1 MTLLNKTD
9 KKAICRN
16 IGAEGAVLL
25 KNNNN
30 TLPLKKGTTV
40 AAFGRTFYYCFK
52 GGAGSGDVLGVFP
65 INPAEALPNNGVE
78 IEKVSKNY
86 YEEYNAERYD
96 EELKYWNRYDRK
108 WVNSLPEAPVD
119 LETVKKSAENADTAI
134 ISLGRSS
141 GEWFDI
147 STVKG
152 GYFLTDTEEELLK
165 NVTSSFKKTV
175 LILNYS
181 GVMDITFAERYNID
195 AIVYTSMGG
204 EETGNSVADIL
215 VGNVS
220 PSGKLTDSWCKLE
233 DYITNDRIT
242 ELSIPYNEGIFVGY
256 RYFDTFGIE
265 PLYPFG
271 FGLSYTD
278 FDINVKGVS
287 VEKTYVNIDVEVKN
301 VGNFKGKE
309 VVQVYLSEPEV
320 KLPKAY
326 QQLATFKKTKELG
339 VGETENLNLSFDISD
354 FAGYDEETAQFILE
368 KGNYYIRVGNSSRNT
383 HIAAKITLES
393 TVVTFKTVN
402 RMKLQEELDLLS
414 SQNAKPISYIGEE
427 DEKENC
433 ISLSFNKDDFVA
445 GVSLPE
451 NRVPKELEKID
462 QNLHTISEVAD
473 GKITMEQFVAQFS
486 DSELADILN
495 GVTGA
500 TINANINVGTM
511 ARSIKGAAGEIW
523 SSEKYGIKPCVN
535 ADGPTGIRLGG
546 FIGASPIPSDT
557 EMSLK
562 MTAFP
567 IATCIASTWNPELA
581 EDFGRA
587 VACDMEMVGLDGW
600 LAPAM
605 NIHRSPLCGRNFEY
619 YSEDPLISGV
629 FGGATVK
636 GIQFAEDGTSSC
648 KYATIKHFAANN
660 AETQRF
666 DSDSIV
672 SERALREI
680 YLKPFKIAVEIG
692 KPIALM
698 NSYNKINGIYASD
711 NFDLN
716 TGILRREWGYD
727 GCVMTDWG
735 AKSSAVL
742 MPNAGC
748 DLVMPGCKNKQ
759 YLEGLENGTIP
770 RSVAQRCAVNVMN
783 IVLKTTVSNEK
794 NK

>member
-1 MTLLNKTD
+1 MEKSEKLK
-9 KKAICRN
+9 ICRN

-25 KNNNN
+25 KNENH
-30 TLPLKKGTTV
+30 TLPLQKGSKV

-52 GGAGSGDVLGVFP
+52 GGAGSGDILGVFP
-65 INPAEALPNNGVE
+65 INPADALPQMGVE
-78 IEKVSKNY
+78 IEEVSKKY
-86 YEEYNAERYD
+86 YETYNAERYD
-96 EELKYWNRYDRK
+96 DELKYWNRYNRE
-108 WVNSLPEAPVD
+108 WVNSLPEAPID
-119 LETVKKSAENADTAI
+119 LETVKKSAENTDTAI

-152 GYFLTDTEEELLK
+152 GYFLTDIEEELLK
-165 NVTSSFKKTV
+165 NVTSAFKKTI

-181 GVMDITFAERYNID
+181 GVMDITFAEKYNID
-195 AIVYTSMGG
+195 AMVYTSMGG

-220 PSGKLTDSWCKLE
+220 PSGKLTDSWCKLD
-233 DYITNDRIT
+233 DYITNDNIT

-265 PLYPFG
+265 PIYPFG

-278 FDINVKGVS
+278 FDIKVKGVS
-287 VEKTYVNIDVEVKN
+287 VDKTKVNLDVEVKN
-301 VGNFKGKE
+301 MGNFTGKE

-326 QQLATFKKTKELG
+326 QQLVAFKKTKELG
-339 VGETENLNLSFDISD
+339 TGETENLNLSFDITD
-354 FAGYDEETAQFILE
+354 FAGFYEETAQFILE
-368 KGNYYIRVGNSSRNT
+368 KGDYYIRVGNSSRNT
-383 HIAAKITLES
+383 HIVAKITLDD

-402 RMKLQEELDLLS
+402 RMKPQEEIELLS
-414 SQNAKPISYIGEE
+414 SKDANPISYIGE
-427 DEKENC
+427 DAEKENC
-433 ISLSFNKDDFVA
+433 ISISFDKNDFAVRE
-445 GVSLPE
+445 SLPE
-451 NRVPKELEKID
+451 NRVPKELQRID
-462 QNLHTISEVAD
+462 QNLHTIGEVAD

-486 DSELADILN
+486 NSELADILN
-495 GVTGA
+495 GVTGN
-500 TINANINVGTM
+500 TMNVNMNVGTM

-546 FIGASPIPSDT
+546 FIDKPGQIPTDT
-557 EMSLK
+557 ELSLK

-567 IATCIASTWNPELA
+567 IATCLASTWNPTLA

-587 VACDMEMVGLDGW
+587 VADDMETVGLEGW

-636 GIQFAEDGTSSC
+636 GIQLNEDGTSAF
-648 KYATIKHFAANN
+648 KYTTIKHFAANN

-680 YLKPFKIAVEIG
+680 YLKPFKIAIEIG
-692 KPIALM
+692 KPIAVM

-759 YLEGLENGTIP
+759 YLEGMESDTIP

-783 IVLKTTVSNEK
+783 VVLKTTVLKEK

>member
-1 MTLLNKTD
+1 M
-9 KKAICRN
+9 
-16 IGAEGAVLL
+16 
-25 KNNNN
+25 
-30 TLPLKKGTTV
+30 
-40 AAFGRTFYYCFK
+40 
-52 GGAGSGDVLGVFP
+52 
-65 INPAEALPNNGVE
+65 
-78 IEKVSKNY
+78 
-86 YEEYNAERYD
+86 
-96 EELKYWNRYDRK
+96 
-108 WVNSLPEAPVD
+108 
-119 LETVKKSAENADTAI
+119 
-134 ISLGRSS
+134 
-141 GEWFDI
+141 
-147 STVKG
+147 
-152 GYFLTDTEEELLK
+152 LK
-165 NVTSSFKKTV
+165 NVTSCFKKTV

-220 PSGKLTDSWCKLE
+220 PSGMLTDSWCKLE

-256 RYFDTFGIE
+256 RYFDTFGID
-265 PLYPFG
+265 PVYPFG

-287 VEKTYVNIDVEVKN
+287 VEKTCVNIDVEVKN

-309 VVQVYLSEPEV
+309 VVQVYLSEPEG

-326 QQLATFKKTKELG
+326 QQLATFKKTTELG

-354 FAGYDEETAQFILE
+354 FAGFDEETAQFILE

-414 SQNAKPISYIGEE
+414 PQNAKPISYIGEE

-451 NRVPKELEKID
+451 NRVPNELEKID
-462 QNLHTISEVAD
+462 QNLHTIGEVAD

-486 DSELADILN
+486 NSELADILN
-495 GVTGA
+495 GVTGN
-500 TINANINVGTM
+500 TINVNMNVGTM
-511 ARSIKGAAGEIW
+511 ARSIQGAAGEIW

-546 FIGASPIPSDT
+546 FIDKPGQIPTDT

-567 IATCIASTWNPELA
+567 IATCIASTWNPALA

-587 VACDMEMVGLDGW
+587 VADDMETVGLEGW

-636 GIQFAEDGTSSC
+636 GIQFAEDGTSAC
-648 KYATIKHFAANN
+648 KYTTIKHFAANN

-680 YLKPFKIAVEIG
+680 YLKPFKIAIKIG
-692 KPIALM
+692 NPIAVM

-735 AKSSAVL
+735 AKSSATL

-759 YLEGLENGTIP
+759 YLEGLENGSIP
-770 RSVAQRCAVNVMN
+770 RSVAQRCAVNIMN
-783 IVLKTTVSNEK
+783 VVLKTTVLKEK

>member
-220 PSGKLTDSWCKLE
+220 PPGKLTDSWCKLE

-605 NIHRSPLCGRNFEY
+605 NIHRSPLCRRNFEY

>member
-1 MTLLNKTD
+1 MTSLNKAE

-65 INPAEALPNNGVE
+65 INPAEALPKNGVK
-78 IEKVSKNY
+78 IEDVSKSY
-86 YEEYNAERYD
+86 YEEYNAFRYD

-147 STVKG
+147 PTVKG
-152 GYFLTDTEEELLK
+152 SYFLTDTEEELLK
-165 NVTSSFKKTV
+165 NVTSTFKKTV

-495 GVTGA
+495 GVTGQ
-500 TINANINVGTM
+500 TINVNMNVGTM
-511 ARSIKGAAGEIW
+511 ARSIQGAAGEIW
-523 SSEKYGIKPCVN
+523 SSDKYGIKPCVN

-735 AKSSAVL
+735 AKSSATL

-748 DLVMPGCKNKQ
+748 DLVMPGCKNNQ

-783 IVLKTTVSNEK
+783 VVLKTTVLKEK

>member
-1 MTLLNKTD
+1 MTSLNKAE
-9 KKAICRN
+9 KKAICHN

-65 INPAEALPNNGVE
+65 INPAEALPKNGVK
-78 IEKVSKNY
+78 IEEVSKSY
-86 YEEYNAERYD
+86 YEEYNALRYD

-147 STVKG
+147 PTVKG
-152 GYFLTDTEEELLK
+152 SYFLTDIEEELLK
-165 NVTSSFKKTV
+165 NVTASFEKTV

-256 RYFDTFGIE
+256 RYFDTFGID
-265 PLYPFG
+265 PQYPFG
-271 FGLSYTD
+271 FGLSYTY

-354 FAGYDEETAQFILE
+354 FAGFDEETAQFILE

-433 ISLSFNKDDFVA
+433 ISLSFNKDDFVV

-462 QNLHTISEVAD
+462 QNLHTISEVSD

-495 GVTGA
+495 GVTGQ
-500 TINANINVGTM
+500 TINVNMNVGTM
-511 ARSIKGAAGEIW
+511 ARSIQGAAGEIW
-523 SSEKYGIKPCVN
+523 SSDKYGIKPCVN

-587 VACDMEMVGLDGW
+587 VACDLEMVGLDGW

-735 AKSSAVL
+735 AKSSATL

-783 IVLKTTVSNEK
+783 VVLKTTVLKEK

>member
-1 MTLLNKTD
+1 MTLLNKTE

-52 GGAGSGDVLGVFP
+52 GGAGSGDILGVFP
-65 INPAEALPNNGVE
+65 INPAEALPKNGVE
-78 IEKVSKNY
+78 IEEVSKSY

-147 STVKG
+147 PTVKG
-152 GYFLTDTEEELLK
+152 SYFLTDTEEELLK

-195 AIVYTSMGG
+195 AIVYASMGG

-256 RYFDTFGIE
+256 RYFDTFGID
-265 PLYPFG
+265 PQYPFG

-278 FDINVKGVS
+278 FDISVKGVS
-287 VEKTYVNIDVEVKN
+287 VEKTYVNIDAEVKN
-301 VGNFKGKE
+301 VGKFKGKE

-354 FAGYDEETAQFILE
+354 FACYDEETAQFILE

-451 NRVPKELEKID
+451 NRVPNELEKID
-462 QNLHTISEVAD
+462 QNLHTIGEVAD

-486 DSELADILN
+486 NSELADILN
-495 GVTGA
+495 GVTGN
-500 TINANINVGTM
+500 TINVNMNVGTM
-511 ARSIKGAAGEIW
+511 ARSIQGAAGEIW
-523 SSEKYGIKPCVN
+523 SSDKYGINPCVN

-567 IATCIASTWNPELA
+567 IATCMASTWNPTLA

-587 VACDMEMVGLDGW
+587 VAEDMEMVGLEGW

-619 YSEDPLISGV
+619 YSEDPLISGI

-636 GIQFAEDGTSSC
+636 GIQFAEDGTTSC

-666 DSDSIV
+666 DSDSVV

-680 YLKPFKIAVEIG
+680 YLKPFKIAIEIG
-692 KPIALM
+692 KPIAIM

-735 AKSSAVL
+735 AKSSATL
-742 MPNAGC
+742 MLNAGC

-759 YLEGLENGTIP
+759 YLEGLEKGSIP

-783 IVLKTTVSNEK
+783 VVLKTTVLKEK

>member
-1 MTLLNKTD
+1 M
-9 KKAICRN
+9 
-16 IGAEGAVLL
+16 L
-25 KNNNN
+25 KNENN
-30 TLPLKKGTTV
+30 TLPLQKGTKV

-52 GGAGSGDVLGVFP
+52 GGAGSGDILGVFP
-65 INPAEALPNNGVE
+65 INPAEALPKNGIE
-78 IEKVSKNY
+78 IEEVSKKY
-86 YEEYNAERYD
+86 YEVYNAERYD
-96 EELKYWNRYDRK
+96 AELKYWNRYNRE
-108 WVNSLPEAPVD
+108 WVNSLPEAPID
-119 LETVKKSAENADTAI
+119 IETVKKSAENADTAI

-147 STVKG
+147 PTVKG
-152 GYFLTDTEEELLK
+152 GYFLTDIEEELLK
-165 NVTSSFKKTV
+165 NVTSCFKKTV

-220 PSGKLTDSWCKLE
+220 PSGKLTDSWCKLD
-233 DYITNDRIT
+233 DYITNDNIT

-256 RYFDTFGIE
+256 RYFDTFGID
-265 PLYPFG
+265 PVYPFG

-287 VEKTYVNIDVEVKN
+287 VEKTCVNIDVEVKN

-309 VVQVYLSEPEV
+309 VVQVYLSEPEG

-326 QQLATFKKTKELG
+326 QQLATFKKTTELG
-339 VGETENLNLSFDISD
+339 VGETENLNLSFDITD
-354 FAGYDEETAQFILE
+354 FAGFDEETAQFILE

-414 SQNAKPISYIGEE
+414 PQNAKPISYIGEE

-451 NRVPKELEKID
+451 NRVPNELEKID
-462 QNLHTISEVAD
+462 QNLHTIGEVAD

-486 DSELADILN
+486 NSELADILN
-495 GVTGA
+495 GVTGN
-500 TINANINVGTM
+500 TINVNMNVGTM
-511 ARSIKGAAGEIW
+511 ARSIQGAAGEIW

-546 FIGASPIPSDT
+546 FIDKPGQIPTDT

-567 IATCIASTWNPELA
+567 IATCIASTWNPALA

-587 VACDMEMVGLDGW
+587 VADDMETVGLEGW

-636 GIQFAEDGTSSC
+636 GIQFAEDGTSAC
-648 KYATIKHFAANN
+648 KYTTIKHFAANN

-680 YLKPFKIAVEIG
+680 YLKPFKIAIKIG
-692 KPIALM
+692 NPIAVM

-735 AKSSAVL
+735 AKSSATL

-759 YLEGLENGTIP
+759 YLEGLENGSIP
-770 RSVAQRCAVNVMN
+770 RSVAQRCAVNIMN
-783 IVLKTTVSNEK
+783 VVLKTTVLKEK

>member
-1 MTLLNKTD
+1 MTSLNKAE

-86 YEEYNAERYD
+86 YEEYNALRYD

-147 STVKG
+147 PTVKG
-152 GYFLTDTEEELLK
+152 SYFLTDTEEELLK
-165 NVTSSFKKTV
+165 NVTASFEKTV

-256 RYFDTFGIE
+256 RYFDTFGID
-265 PLYPFG
+265 PQYPFG

-326 QQLATFKKTKELG
+326 QQLVTFKKTKELG

-495 GVTGA
+495 GVTGQ
-500 TINANINVGTM
+500 TINVNMNVGTM
-511 ARSIKGAAGEIW
+511 ARSIQGAAGEIW
-523 SSEKYGIKPCVN
+523 SSDKYGIKPCVN

-735 AKSSAVL
+735 AKSSATL

-783 IVLKTTVSNEK
+783 VVLKTTVSNEK

>member
-1 MTLLNKTD
+1 MTSLNKAD

-65 INPAEALPNNGVE
+65 INPAEALPKNGVK
-78 IEKVSKNY
+78 IEDVSKSY
-86 YEEYNAERYD
+86 YEEYNALRYD

-108 WVNSLPEAPVD
+108 WVNSLSEAPVD

-147 STVKG
+147 PTVKG
-152 GYFLTDTEEELLK
+152 SYFLTDIEEELLK
-165 NVTSSFKKTV
+165 NVTSTFKKTV

-256 RYFDTFGIE
+256 RYFDTFGID
-265 PLYPFG
+265 PQYPFG

-354 FAGYDEETAQFILE
+354 FAGFDEETAQFILE

-495 GVTGA
+495 GVTGQ
-500 TINANINVGTM
+500 TINVNMNVGTM

-567 IATCIASTWNPELA
+567 IATCIASTWNPALA

-727 GCVMTDWG
+727 GCVMTDWS

-770 RSVAQRCAVNVMN
+770 RSVAQRCAVNFMN
-783 IVLKTTVSNEK
+783 VVLKTTVSNEK

>member
-1 MTLLNKTD
+1 MTSLNKAE

-65 INPAEALPNNGVE
+65 INPAEALPKNGVK
-78 IEKVSKNY
+78 IEDVSKSY

-147 STVKG
+147 PTVKG
-152 GYFLTDTEEELLK
+152 SYFLTDTEEELLK
-165 NVTSSFKKTV
+165 NVTSTFKKTV

-301 VGNFKGKE
+301 VGKFKGKE

-354 FAGYDEETAQFILE
+354 FAGFDEETAQFILE

-433 ISLSFNKDDFVA
+433 ISLSFNKDDFVV

-486 DSELADILN
+486 NSELADILN
-495 GVTGA
+495 GVTGQ
-500 TINANINVGTM
+500 TINVNMNVGTM
-511 ARSIKGAAGEIW
+511 ARSIQGAAGEIW

-735 AKSSAVL
+735 AKSSATL

-783 IVLKTTVSNEK
+783 VVLKTTVSNEK

>member
-1 MTLLNKTD
+1 M
-9 KKAICRN
+9 
-16 IGAEGAVLL
+16 
-25 KNNNN
+25 
-30 TLPLKKGTTV
+30 
-40 AAFGRTFYYCFK
+40 
-52 GGAGSGDVLGVFP
+52 
-65 INPAEALPNNGVE
+65 
-78 IEKVSKNY
+78 
-86 YEEYNAERYD
+86 
-96 EELKYWNRYDRK
+96 
-108 WVNSLPEAPVD
+108 
-119 LETVKKSAENADTAI
+119 
-134 ISLGRSS
+134 
-141 GEWFDI
+141 
-147 STVKG
+147 
-152 GYFLTDTEEELLK
+152 
-165 NVTSSFKKTV
+165 
-175 LILNYS
+175 
-181 GVMDITFAERYNID
+181 
-195 AIVYTSMGG
+195 
-204 EETGNSVADIL
+204 
-215 VGNVS
+215 
-220 PSGKLTDSWCKLE
+220 
-233 DYITNDRIT
+233 
-242 ELSIPYNEGIFVGY
+242 
-256 RYFDTFGIE
+256 
-265 PLYPFG
+265 
-271 FGLSYTD
+271 SYTD

-287 VEKTYVNIDVEVKN
+287 VEKTCVNIDVEVKN

-309 VVQVYLSEPEV
+309 VVQVYLSEPEG

-326 QQLATFKKTKELG
+326 QQLATFKKTRELG
-339 VGETENLNLSFDISD
+339 VGETEKLNLSFDISD
-354 FAGYDEETAQFILE
+354 FAGFDEETAQFILE

-393 TVVTFKTVN
+393 TVVTCKTVN

-414 SQNAKPISYIGEE
+414 PQNAKPISYIGEE

-451 NRVPKELEKID
+451 NRVPNELEKID
-462 QNLHTISEVAD
+462 QNLHTIGEVAD

-486 DSELADILN
+486 NSELADILN
-495 GVTGA
+495 GVTGN
-500 TINANINVGTM
+500 TINVNMNVGTM
-511 ARSIKGAAGEIW
+511 ARSIQGAAGEIW

-546 FIGASPIPSDT
+546 FIDKPGQIPTDT

-567 IATCIASTWNPELA
+567 IATCIASTWNPALA

-587 VACDMEMVGLDGW
+587 VADDMETVGLEGW

-636 GIQFAEDGTSSC
+636 GIQFAEDGTSAC
-648 KYATIKHFAANN
+648 KYTTIKHFAANN

-680 YLKPFKIAVEIG
+680 YLKPFKIAIKIG
-692 KPIALM
+692 NPIAVM

-735 AKSSAVL
+735 AKSSADL

-759 YLEGLENGTIP
+759 YLEGLENGSIP
-770 RSVAQRCAVNVMN
+770 RSVAQRCAVNIMN
-783 IVLKTTVSNEK
+783 VVLKTTVLKEK

>member
-1 MTLLNKTD
+1 M
-9 KKAICRN
+9 
-16 IGAEGAVLL
+16 
-25 KNNNN
+25 
-30 TLPLKKGTTV
+30 
-40 AAFGRTFYYCFK
+40 
-52 GGAGSGDVLGVFP
+52 
-65 INPAEALPNNGVE
+65 
-78 IEKVSKNY
+78 
-86 YEEYNAERYD
+86 
-96 EELKYWNRYDRK
+96 
-108 WVNSLPEAPVD
+108 
-119 LETVKKSAENADTAI
+119 
-134 ISLGRSS
+134 
-141 GEWFDI
+141 
-147 STVKG
+147 
-152 GYFLTDTEEELLK
+152 LK
-165 NVTSSFKKTV
+165 NVTSCFKKTV

-256 RYFDTFGIE
+256 RYFDTFGID
-265 PLYPFG
+265 PVYPFG

-287 VEKTYVNIDVEVKN
+287 VEKTCVNIDVEVKN
-301 VGNFKGKE
+301 VGKFKGKE
-309 VVQVYLSEPEV
+309 VVQVYLSEPEG

-326 QQLATFKKTKELG
+326 QQLATFKKTTELG
-339 VGETENLNLSFDISD
+339 VGETENLNLSFDITD
-354 FAGYDEETAQFILE
+354 FAGFDEETAQFILE

-414 SQNAKPISYIGEE
+414 PQNAKPISYIGEE

-451 NRVPKELEKID
+451 NRVPNELEKID
-462 QNLHTISEVAD
+462 QNLHTIGEVAD

-486 DSELADILN
+486 NSELADILN
-495 GVTGA
+495 GVTGN
-500 TINANINVGTM
+500 TINVNMNVGTM
-511 ARSIKGAAGEIW
+511 ARSIQGAAGEIW

-546 FIGASPIPSDT
+546 FIDKPGQIPTDT

-567 IATCIASTWNPELA
+567 IATCIASTWNPALA

-587 VACDMEMVGLDGW
+587 VADDMETVGLEGW

-636 GIQFAEDGTSSC
+636 GIQFAEDGTSAC
-648 KYATIKHFAANN
+648 KYTTIKHFAANN

-680 YLKPFKIAVEIG
+680 YLKPFKIAIKIG
-692 KPIALM
+692 NPIAVM

-735 AKSSAVL
+735 AKSSATL

-759 YLEGLENGTIP
+759 YLEGLENGSIP
-770 RSVAQRCAVNVMN
+770 RSVAQRCAVNIMN
-783 IVLKTTVSNEK
+783 VVLKTTVLKEK